1 MLSLSLAPKLFLP
14 STIDF
19 TIFIKFK
26 EIKVFVILR
35 STIVRSSMGS
45 LLQRKIVFTSVH
57 KSIISPTS
65 RHDAYI
71 PENQRKR
78 NRRKVYLSVTNWPFS
93 LRIQAAGLSTIIE
106 DPWNVY
112 HRVCNNRRC
121 GS

>member
-1 MLSLSLAPKLFLP
+1 
-14 STIDF
+14 
-19 TIFIKFK
+19 
-26 EIKVFVILR
+26 
-35 STIVRSSMGS
+35 MGS
-45 LLQRKIVFTSVH
+45 LLQRKIVSTSVH
-57 KSIISPTS
+57 KLIISPTS

-71 PENQRKR
+71 PENRRKR

-93 LRIQAAGLSTIIE
+93 LRIQAAGLSAIIE